1 MFIAFITVMLAVS
14 GWAVGTGDPMNIIT
28 AFDSVGNQCGV
39 TPGFEDYPLKHF
51 TSLVQASGGA

>member
-51 TSLVQASGGA
+51 TSLVQA